1 MREKHYLVIEERI
14 DRVRFGLDIKNTGEP
29 NAPGNWDNLSW
40 EHFGLL
46 ESFGTYLDAKPITE
60 ATSLPADSSI
70 FWNEHSANIAG
81 ITQQKPV
88 RVVISLNEMIP
99 ASMLGEGNE

>member
-1 MREKHYLVIEERI
+1 M
-14 DRVRFGLDIKNTGEP
+14 
-29 NAPGNWDNLSW
+29 
-40 EHFGLL
+40 
-46 ESFGTYLDAKPITE
+46 ESFGKYLDANPIDV
-60 ATSLPADSSI
+60 TSLPANHSA

-99 ASMLGEGNE
+99 ASMLGEGNA